1 VEPHADDLGGSV
13 PALSA
18 ASGGPHT
25 GPVEIPELV
34 VLLDPDGAAIGTAP
48 KAEVHHAA
56 TPLHLAFSC
65 YLVDDAGRLL
75 MTRRA
80 TTKRTFPGVWT
91 NSFCGHP
98 APGEALD
105 EAVRRRGRQE
115 LGIDV
120 GPPRLVLPRFSYRA
134 EQDGVVER
142 EMCPVFT
149 AHVTGE
155 PAPDPAEV
163 SDVRPVAWSELVT
176 AVREASWSGLS
187 PWCVE
192 QVTELAAL
200 GPPDDWPVA
209 DPAALPPAAHL
220 AA

>member
-1 VEPHADDLGGSV
+1 MRA
-13 PALSA
+13 
-18 ASGGPHT
+18 HT
-25 GPVEIPELV
+25 GGVVIHDDPELV
-34 VLLDPDGAAIGTAP
+34 VLLDPDGAAVGTAA
-48 KAEVHHAA
+48 KGEVHHAA

-65 YLVDDAGRLL
+65 YLVDGDDRLV

-80 TTKRTFPGVWT
+80 ATKRTFPGVWT

-115 LGIDV
+115 LGVDV
-120 GPPRLVLPRFSYRA
+120 GPPRLVLPRFRYRA

-149 AHVTGE
+149 ARVTGA
-155 PAPDPAEV
+155 PTPDPAEV
-163 SDVRPVAWSELVT
+163 DDVRPVAWQDLVV
-176 AVREASWSGLS
+176 AVREGTWAGLS

-200 GPPDDWPVA
+200 GGSPGEWPAA

>member
-1 VEPHADDLGGSV
+1 VVIHDR
-13 PALSA
+13 
-18 ASGGPHT
+18 
-25 GPVEIPELV
+25 PELV

-48 KAEVHHAA
+48 KAEVHHGD

-80 TTKRTFPGVWT
+80 ATKRTFPGVWT

-98 APGEALD
+98 GPGEALD
-105 EAVRRRGRQE
+105 EAVRRRGSQE
-115 LGIDV
+115 LGVDV
-120 GPPRLVLPRFSYRA
+120 GPPRLVLPGFRYRA

-149 AHVTGE
+149 ARVTGP
-155 PAPDPAEV
+155 PAPDPTEV
-163 SDVRPVAWSELVT
+163 DEVRPVAWDDLVA
-176 AVREASWSGLS
+176 AVREGTWSGLS
-187 PWCVE
+187 PWCVD
-192 QVTELAAL
+192 QVAELAAL
-200 GPPDDWPVA
+200 GEGPDTWPDG

>member
-1 VEPHADDLGGSV
+1 VSAPGFGRAGSGI
-13 PALSA
+13 A
-18 ASGGPHT
+18 AHT
-25 GPVEIPELV
+25 GGVVIHDDPELV
-34 VLLDPDGAAIGTAP
+34 VLLDPDGEAVGTAP
-48 KAEVHHAA
+48 KAEVHHAD

-80 TTKRTFPGVWT
+80 ATKRTFPGVWT

-105 EAVRRRGRQE
+105 GAVRRRARQE
-115 LGIDV
+115 LGVDV
-120 GPPRLVLPRFSYRA
+120 GPLRLVLPRFRYRA
-134 EQDGVVER
+134 EQDGVVEH

-149 AHVTGE
+149 AHAAGT

-163 SDVRPVAWSELVT
+163 DAVAPVAWDDLVV
-176 AVREASWSGLS
+176 AVREGTWAGLS

-192 QVTELAAL
+192 QVTDLAAL
-200 GPPDDWPVA
+200 GDAPGDWPTG

>member
-1 VEPHADDLGGSV
+1 M
-13 PALSA
+13 SA
-18 ASGGPHT
+18 ARSGRAGSGLAAHT
-25 GPVEIPELV
+25 GRVVFHDDPELV
-34 VLLDPDGAAIGTAP
+34 VLLDPDGAAVGTAA
-48 KAEVHHAA
+48 KGEVHHAA

-65 YLVDDAGRLL
+65 YLVDGDDRLV

-80 TTKRTFPGVWT
+80 ATKRTFPGVWT

-115 LGIDV
+115 LGVDV
-120 GPPRLVLPRFSYRA
+120 GPPRLVLPRFRYRA

-149 AHVTGE
+149 ARVSGD
-155 PAPDPAEV
+155 PVPDPAEV
-163 SDVRPVAWSELVT
+163 DDVRPVAWDDLVV
-176 AVREASWSGLS
+176 AVREGTWAGLS

-200 GPPDDWPVA
+200 GGSPAEWPAA
-209 DPAALPPAAHL
+209 DPAALPPAARL

>member
-1 VEPHADDLGGSV
+1 MENPDA
-13 PALSA
+13 
-18 ASGGPHT
+18 
-25 GPVEIPELV
+25 PELV
-34 VLLDPDGAAIGTAP
+34 VLLDPDGTAIGTAS
-48 KAEVHHAA
+48 KAEVHHAD

-65 YLVDDAGRLL
+65 YLVDDADRLL

-105 EAVRRRGRQE
+105 DAVRRRGRQE

-134 EQDGVVER
+134 EQDGIIER

-149 AHVTGE
+149 ARVSGE

-163 SDVRPVAWSELVT
+163 EDVRPVAWSELVT
-176 AVREASWSGLS
+176 AVRAASWPGLS

-192 QVTELAAL
+192 QVAELAAL
-200 GPPDDWPVA
+200 GASPGDWPA
-209 DPAALPPAAHL
+209 GDPAALPPAAHL

>member
-1 VEPHADDLGGSV
+1 MIHDG
-13 PALSA
+13 
-18 ASGGPHT
+18 
-25 GPVEIPELV
+25 PELV
-34 VLLDPDGAAIGTAP
+34 VLLDPDGGAIGTAP
-48 KAEVHHAA
+48 KAEVHHAD

-80 TTKRTFPGVWT
+80 ATKRTFPGVWT

-105 EAVRRRGRQE
+105 EAVRRRGSQE
-115 LGIDV
+115 LGVDV
-120 GPPRLVLPRFSYRA
+120 APPRLVLPAFRYRA

-149 AHVTGE
+149 ARVTGA

-163 SDVRPVAWSELVT
+163 DDVRPVAWDDLVT
-176 AVREASWSGLS
+176 AVREGTWAGLS

-192 QVTELAAL
+192 QVVELARL
-200 GPPDDWPVA
+200 GDDPDAWPTA